1 MLKYSFKQYPLIYD
15 CWEDQ
20 PQIILSGGQDLKGAN
35 YVQSQFFFFFFFGP
49 HHSACRIF
57 VPLLGIE
64 PMPPAVEMW
73 SANYWTTR
81 EVPQGQF
88 LKKERPSHQ
97 WQQELQ
103 SVVTVATIGW
113 TGIYSRLKAL
123 LSSPRLSNLSL
134 QLTHLG
140 KQVFQRGRPYVIHTH
155 F

>member
-1 MLKYSFKQYPLIYD
+1 MLKRSFKQYPLIYD

-20 PQIILSGGQDLKGAN
+20 PRIILSGGQDLKGAN
-35 YVQSQFFFFFFFGP
+35 YVQSQFFFFFFLTTPFGMQDLC
-49 HHSACRIF
+49 SF
-57 VPLLGIE
+57 
-64 PMPPAVEMW
+64 
-73 SANYWTTR
+73 TTR

-103 SVVTVATIGW
+103 SVVTVANIGW

-140 KQVFQRGRPYVIHTH
+140 KQVFQRGRPYVIHIH